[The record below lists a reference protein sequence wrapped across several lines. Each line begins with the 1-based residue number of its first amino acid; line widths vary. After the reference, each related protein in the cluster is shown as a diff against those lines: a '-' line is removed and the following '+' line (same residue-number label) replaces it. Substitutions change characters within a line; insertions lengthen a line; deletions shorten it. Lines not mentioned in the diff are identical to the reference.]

1 MKFSFLLTYLFAL
14 LLSTTSAWELRT
26 NTGIHIHGT
35 HTQGCTTINIPRG
48 ASISWTGSNG
58 ARTLQVFNQQGKCS
72 QVYRTVMG
80 VGDINASSNIYGYV
94 VKA

>member
-1 MKFSFLLTYLFAL
+1 MKLSFLLTYLFAL
-14 LLSTTSAWELRT
+14 SLSTTSAWKLRT
-26 NTGIHIHGT
+26 NTGIDIHGT
-35 HTQGCTTINIPRG
+35 HTQGCTAINIPRG

-58 ARTLQVFNQQGKCS
+58 ARTLQFFTQQGKCS